1 MPSDDEI
8 LTVKELCDLL
18 RLHPTTVYKLVR
30 QGKIPRFRV
39 GNEWRF
45 RRGVI
50 ERCTVEQSMNAQST
64 GKLAIGGGRPYVDQ
78 NAKAAKPVL
87 TIASRGNFRYLRLK
101 RLDSNK
107 GFGSLEFSIVMTEVL
122 RTASRIITL
131 HPSTLIA

>member
-45 RRGVI
+45 RRDVI
-50 ERCTVEQSMNAQST
+50 ERWTVEQSMNAQQVRKAIET
-64 GKLAIGGGRPYVDQ
+64 GVNGEARHRRGRP
-78 NAKAAKPVL
+78 L
-87 TIASRGNFRYLRLK
+87 RGPK
-101 RLDSNK
+101 R
-107 GFGSLEFSIVMTEVL
+107 
-122 RTASRIITL
+122 
-131 HPSTLIA
+131 

>member
-45 RRGVI
+45 RRDVI
-50 ERCTVEQSMNAQST
+50 ERWTVEQSMNAQQVRKAIET
-64 GKLAIGGGRPYVDQ
+64 GVNGEAPIGEGRPYVDQ
-78 NAKAAKPVL
+78 AGIAAN
-87 TIASRGNFRYLRLK
+87 NFVARQCPKLK
-101 RLDSNK
+101 
-107 GFGSLEFSIVMTEVL
+107 GEV
-122 RTASRIITL
+122 A
-131 HPSTLIA
+131 

>member
-45 RRGVI
+45 RRDVI
-50 ERCTVEQSMNAQST
+50 ERWTVEQSMNAQQVRKAIET
-64 GKLAIGGGRPYVDQ
+64 GVNGEARHRRREAL
-78 NAKAAKPVL
+78 
-87 TIASRGNFRYLRLK
+87 RGPK
-101 RLDSNK
+101 R
-107 GFGSLEFSIVMTEVL
+107 
-122 RTASRIITL
+122 
-131 HPSTLIA
+131 

>member
-87 TIASRGNFRYLRLK
+87 TL
-101 RLDSNK
+101 
-107 GFGSLEFSIVMTEVL
+107 
-122 RTASRIITL
+122 
-131 HPSTLIA
+131 